1 MNMCKMKAA
10 NIPDQVIARR
20 GVRMV
25 CVCVSVCVFMCV
37 CRCVCLCV
45 CVRVCVHIHTY
56 TYTYTHCHV
65 GGHSSAGA
73 LRAIGANL

>member
-10 NIPDQVIARR
+10 NIPYQVIARR